1 MKSRHALNAP
11 RARALLLLPAAL
23 LLSALYAPR
32 AASAGAFVPRIRAVA
47 AGSPLPDAPG
57 LEPFAMLL
65 ETGAGSES
73 LVVRGVDRKTGRRQG
88 SDLRVTFPE
97 GVTPVA
103 LCGGRDRLLY
113 FSHE

>member
-1 MKSRHALNAP
+1 
-11 RARALLLLPAAL
+11 
-23 LLSALYAPR
+23 
-32 AASAGAFVPRIRAVA
+32 
-47 AGSPLPDAPG
+47 
-57 LEPFAMLL
+57 MLL